1 MTSVFYREYYDNLIF
16 SVEGHSGFANTGSD
30 IVCAGVSVLS
40 YTLLNTLLDEEAGE
54 NIKLVK
60 NIVSDGYLYLEI
72 EFFDYSKE
80 RIKAVADTILT
91 GFYMLEENYPDYVK
105 IV

>member
-16 SVEGHSGFANTGSD
+16 SVEGHSGFAAAGSD
-30 IVCAGVSVLS
+30 IVCAGVSVLC
-40 YTLLNTLLDEEAGE
+40 YTLLNTLLDEEAKE

-72 EFFDYSKE
+72 AFFDYTKE
-80 RIKAVADTILT
+80 RIKAITETILT